1 MTIHQAHINL
11 DRLQRERMAVFEEI
25 AEIEAEEASEIAF
38 YDDQIKKLEI
48 FIQWPR

>member
-11 DRLQRERMAVFEEI
+11 DRLQREEI